1 MRIRIPAKDHVAPTS
16 ADDPALY
23 YYTRGLRYP
32 YLKRLSMALQ
42 LLEGH
47 HFGRLLE
54 IGYGCGIFF
63 PELSR
68 RCGELVGIDLH
79 RRASSVRQM
88 MQREGLEAALG
99 VADVLHLPFEEHA
112 FDGIVCLSVLEF
124 VEDTAAALDEI
135 LRVLK
140 PGGLAVLGAPILN
153 RITGLA
159 YERVIGHLRHQEQHK
174 AGHRQILETAKAR
187 FQEVR
192 IEHFPSFLS
201 IDYAFFFCAAG
212 KKARVG

>member
-1 MRIRIPAKDHVAPTS
+1 MRIRIPARDHVAPTS

-23 YYTRGLRYP
+23 YYTRGLRYA
-32 YLKRLSMALQ
+32 YLKRLRMALQ
-42 LLEGH
+42 LLEGQR
-47 HFGRLLE
+47 FGRLLE

-79 RRASSVRQM
+79 RRASSVRRM
-88 MQREGLEAALG
+88 MQGEGLEAALG
-99 VADVLHLPFEEHA
+99 VGDVLHLPFEGNA

-159 YERVIGHLRHQEQHK
+159 YERVIGHLRHREQHK
-174 AGHRQILETAKAR
+174 ASHSRILETARAR
-187 FQEVR
+187 FPEIRV
-192 IEHFPSFLS
+192 EHFLS
-201 IDYAFFFCAAG
+201 CLPIDYAFFFCAAG
-212 KKARVG
+212 KKAQAA